1 MNDSS
6 AWNAGLNQRVG
17 LVSSFCI
24 SSHSYF
30 LQCLTHPPHPELL
43 RSLGR
48 LARGL
53 SALFWGLP
61 AWIIVSVET
70 TKVDLLKLPGII
82 PALVLNA
89 LLLFGLWQMT
99 DFQKQERPWRA
110 ALDGAKILALVNL
123 GLAPF
128 LYFFSRMPDMFYF
141 QAAVFVLVLSALAFL
156 FNLNV
161 VLRQLGAMLP
171 DETLRHETRQFTTIN
186 CWLLVGWVIAAAVCQ
201 VLPDCVER
209 AFQTGPAVYLL
220 VRPPAD
226 DSPAFLGLAP
236 VAVTMALLWKA
247 KEVILGAVFGARD

>member
-1 MNDSS
+1 MPEASPN
-6 AWNAGLNQRVG
+6 
-17 LVSSFCI
+17 
-24 SSHSYF
+24 
-30 LQCLTHPPHPELL
+30 PELL

-53 SALFWGLP
+53 SSLFWGLP

-82 PALVLNA
+82 PAIALN
-89 LLLFGLWQMT
+89 LLLIFGLWQMA
-99 DFQKQERPWRA
+99 DFQKQERPWRD
-110 ALDGAKILALVNL
+110 ALDGAKIPALVNL

-128 LYFFSRMPDMFYF
+128 LFFYSRMPELFYF
-141 QAAVFVLVLSALAFL
+141 QLAVFLLVLSALVFV

-171 DETLRHETRQFTTIN
+171 DETLRQETRQFTTIN
-186 CWLLVGWVIAAAVCQ
+186 RWLLVAWIAVAATAQ
-201 VLPDCVER
+201 VLPD
-209 AFQTGPAVYLL
+209 FLQLHLKLSPQFIFWFSHLQTTILL
-220 VRPPAD
+220 
-226 DSPAFLGLAP
+226 FLGLAP

>member
-1 MNDSS
+1 MPDASS
-6 AWNAGLNQRVG
+6 N
-17 LVSSFCI
+17 
-24 SSHSYF
+24 
-30 LQCLTHPPHPELL
+30 PELL

-61 AWIIVSVET
+61 AWIIISVET

-82 PALVLNA
+82 PAMALNG
-89 LLLFGLWQMT
+89 LLIFGLWQLT

-110 ALDGAKILALVNL
+110 ALDSAKIPALVNL

-128 LYFFSRMPDMFYF
+128 LYFFSRMPDLFYF
-141 QAAVFVLVLSALAFL
+141 QAAVFLLVLSALVFL

-171 DETLRHETRQFTTIN
+171 DETLRHETRQFTAIN
-186 CWLLVGWVIAAAVCQ
+186 RWLLVAWVAAAAVAQ
-201 VLPDCVER
+201 VLPDELQ
-209 AFQTGPAVYLL
+209 AHFKLGPQSIFWFTHLQTTVLL
-220 VRPPAD
+220 
-226 DSPAFLGLAP
+226 FLGLAP

>member
-1 MNDSS
+1 MPDASS
-6 AWNAGLNQRVG
+6 N
-17 LVSSFCI
+17 
-24 SSHSYF
+24 
-30 LQCLTHPPHPELL
+30 PELL

-82 PALVLNA
+82 PALALNG
-89 LLLFGLWQMT
+89 LLLFGLWQLT

-110 ALDGAKILALVNL
+110 ALDSAKIPALVNL
-123 GLAPF
+123 GLSPF
-128 LYFFSRMPDMFYF
+128 LYFFSRMPDLFYF
-141 QAAVFVLVLSALAFL
+141 QVAVFLLVLSALVFV

-171 DETLRHETRQFTTIN
+171 DETLRQETRQFTAIN
-186 CWLLVGWVIAAAVCQ
+186 CWLLVAWVAAAAAAQ
-201 VLPDCVER
+201 VLPDILQ
-209 AFQTGPAVYLL
+209 AHFKLGPQLIFWFTHLQTTVLL
-220 VRPPAD
+220 
-226 DSPAFLGLAP
+226 FLGLAP